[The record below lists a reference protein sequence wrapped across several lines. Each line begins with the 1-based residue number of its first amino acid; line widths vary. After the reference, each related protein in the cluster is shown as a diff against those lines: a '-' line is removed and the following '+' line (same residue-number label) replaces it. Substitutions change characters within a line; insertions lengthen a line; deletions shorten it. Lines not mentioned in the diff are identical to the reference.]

1 MRIYSEKTNKEYK
14 TVEECQ
20 KAENEWDVEQ
30 VAKKAKEA
38 KLAETRKERA
48 KEVDAAYRHYL
59 ELLNAFLADYKTYH
73 YSYRGDDGLFT
84 DFFKYAFTW

>member
-20 KAENEWDVEQ
+20 KAEDQWDVEQ
-30 VAKKAKEA
+30 AAKKAKET

-48 KEVDAAYRHYL
+48 KEVDEAYKHYL
-59 ELLNAFLADYKTYH
+59 KLLNAFLEDYNSYHYTYH
-73 YSYRGDDGLFT
+73 LNDD
-84 DFFKYAFTW
+84 DFMNIFKYAFSW